1 MKISDFIEKLDFPEK
16 ARVDKKVFKN
26 AFFKNTSLTKSQ
38 RDVITDD
45 IESINWVFALKEENT
60 NIPALVTN
68 EFDYSEVQIM
78 GVELRSGKN
87 KDRISDIIHKSI
99 PSPVIIVFE
108 YEDEVSL
115 STGMKRESKADKLKT
130 VVEDIYTTEWISGKG
145 KKEKDFIDSLS
156 VKSLSHKNFYE
167 FYADFADRV
176 KLFIACEYIDRYF
189 YENFEKTDKVHDKFL
204 KISELEEEEN
214 RLKGLIKSAG
224 SISEKVRLN
233 IEIKDIEKSKKLYL
247 QDMNN

>member
-1 MKISDFIEKLDFPEK
+1 MKIIDLIEKLDFPEK

-26 AFFKNTSLTKSQ
+26 AFFKNTSLTKRQ

-60 NIPALVTN
+60 NIPALVTD
-68 EFDYSEVQIM
+68 EYDYSEVQVM
-78 GVELRSGKN
+78 GVELRSDKN
-87 KDRISDIIHKSI
+87 KDRISNIIHKSI

-108 YEDEVSL
+108 YEDEISL
-115 STGMKRESKADKLKT
+115 STGMKRESRVDKFKT

-145 KKEKDFIDSLS
+145 KKERDFFDSLG
-156 VKSLSHKNFYE
+156 VKNLSHKNFYE

-176 KLFIACEYIDRYF
+176 KLFIAFEYIDGYF
-189 YENFEKTDKVHDKFL
+189 YENVGKTDKAYDKFL
-204 KISELEEEEN
+204 KIRELEEEEK
-214 RLKGLIKSAG
+214 RLRRLIKSAG

-233 IEIKDIEKSKKLYL
+233 VEIKDIEKSKNL
-247 QDMNN
+247 